1 LHFDVGKI
9 SPSMLITSEDD
20 KKYLA
25 SLSELEREAVL
36 ADWFDQFKRAEE
48 LRLALEVAQQT
59 GCYDDVAMEH
69 QEVVESK
76 LGDQNVE
83 RSDGGEDVDGGW
95 YTPSTAYKYSTVTFT
110 PIGLGTNSHDVVVET
125 AMNLLPGSTVP
136 AVSQMLDKPLEF
148 LKIHSKSSY
157 PSKGDLPSPNVEM
170 RCWRWRHL

>member
-1 LHFDVGKI
+1 
-9 SPSMLITSEDD
+9 MLITSEDD

-83 RSDGGEDVDGGW
+83 CSDGSENVDGGR
-95 YTPSTAYKYSTVTFT
+95 YIPSIVYNYSTT
-110 PIGLGTNSHDVVVET
+110 
-125 AMNLLPGSTVP
+125 LL
-136 AVSQMLDKPLEF
+136 QLESVLT
-148 LKIHSKSSY
+148 LK
-157 PSKGDLPSPNVEM
+157 M
-170 RCWRWRHL
+170 W

>member
-1 LHFDVGKI
+1 
-9 SPSMLITSEDD
+9 MLITSEDD

-148 LKIHSKSSY
+148 FENPFKK
-157 PSKGDLPSPNVEM
+157 
-170 RCWRWRHL
+170 